1 MTDLLQHNC
10 ARVTG
15 PLPKISTEVIDMS
28 GDPFQVHFHPKLGVV
43 IYDPVAQMGLA
54 REQMRLFK
62 VGSMS
67 SSTFMRGI
75 VSKDLSACTE
85 ETASQTAGAV
95 ETYRAA
101 RGGRRKPYC
110 EQCRRH
116 FGSVDFTVCSDCSA
130 IRCTCGTC
138 SCVSSSRRRKAA

>member
-1 MTDLLQHNC
+1 
-10 ARVTG
+10 
-15 PLPKISTEVIDMS
+15 MS
-28 GDPFQVHFHPKLGVV
+28 GDAFQVFVHPKLGVV

-62 VGSMS
+62 VGSMGA
-67 SSTFMRGI
+67 STFMRSI
-75 VSKDLSACTE
+75 VSKDLATGSDD
-85 ETASQTAGAV
+85 SIGQQAGAV
-95 ETYRAA
+95 ATYRSA
-101 RGGRRKPYC
+101 RTSRRNTYC

-116 FGSVDFTVCSDCSA
+116 FGSVDFTVCTDCSA

>member
-1 MTDLLQHNC
+1 
-10 ARVTG
+10 
-15 PLPKISTEVIDMS
+15 MS
-28 GDPFQVHFHPKLGVV
+28 GDAFQVFVHPKLGVV

-62 VGSMS
+62 IGSMGA
-67 SSTFMRGI
+67 STFMRSI
-75 VSKDLSACTE
+75 VSKDLATGSDD
-85 ETASQTAGAV
+85 SIGQQAGAV
-95 ETYRAA
+95 ATYRSA
-101 RGGRRKPYC
+101 RTSRRKPYC

-116 FGSVDFTVCSDCSA
+116 FGSVDFTVCTDCSA